1 VPMTVKSDP
10 APSLPPPSPFV
21 DNVFREPTAGREEVI
36 VNPATEAE
44 LGRVASAD
52 VPDVAAAVA
61 AARRAADGGPWPS
74 LSPKERSAALY
85 RLADALAADAERILD
100 VVVAETGCPVTAARG
115 HQVGIPLEHMQYW
128 AEAARR
134 PELISVAPKV
144 TDRSDHTAV
153 LGGWTVRREPCGVVA
168 AITPYN
174 FPFLQTV
181 MKVGAALAA
190 GNTVVVKPS
199 PLTPYSTLLI
209 GEAAQHAGLPPGVI
223 NMVTGGADV
232 GEQLVGDPRVD
243 VVSFTGSDG
252 VGARIAGAASARFAR
267 LVLELGG
274 KSALI
279 VCDDADLEI
288 AARAGVQSATY
299 HAGQGCALTTRHLV
313 HRSVRDRYVEALSA
327 RVAAVRMGDPTD
339 PQTGMG
345 PLIRPAAV
353 TRVENYVAQA
363 RERGAQLATGGS
375 RGDHARG
382 YFYRPT
388 VLTEVSNSWPVARE
402 EIFGPVVVVIDVAD
416 DAQAIAVANDSPY
429 GLAGHVVSADPAR
442 AFGIACRLRTGSV
455 DINGGPGYTNP
466 DVPFGGYK
474 RSGLG
479 RENGAKGIDEYTQ
492 FKTIKYHVG

>member
-1 VPMTVKSDP
+1 MTG

-21 DNVFREPTAGREEVI
+21 DNVFSEPTAGREEVI
-36 VNPATEAE
+36 INPATEQE

-52 VPDVAAAVA
+52 GVDVKAAVT
-61 AARRAADGGPWPS
+61 AARRAADSGAWPS
-74 LSPKERSAALY
+74 LSPKERSGALY
-85 RLADALAADAERILD
+85 RLADALADDVERILA

-115 HQVGIPLEHMQYW
+115 HQVGIPLQHMQYW

-134 PELISVAPKV
+134 PELIPVAPKV
-144 TDRSDHTAV
+144 TSRSDGAAV

-181 MKVGAALAA
+181 MKVGPALAA

-209 GEAAQHAGLPPGVI
+209 AEAALRAGLPPGVI
-223 NMVTGGADV
+223 NVVTGGADV
-232 GEQLVGDPRVD
+232 GEQLVSDPRVD
-243 VVSFTGSDG
+243 VVSFTGSDA
-252 VGARIAGAASARFAR
+252 VGAHIACAASARFAR

-279 VCDDADLEI
+279 VCEDADLEV
-288 AARAGVQSATY
+288 AARAGAQSATY

-313 HRSVRDRYVEALSA
+313 HAAVRDRYVDQLSE
-327 RVAAVRMGDPTD
+327 RVAAVRVGDPND
-339 PQTGMG
+339 PRTGMG
-345 PLIRPAAV
+345 PLIRHSAV
-353 TRVENYVAQA
+353 ARVESYVQEACA
-363 RERGAQLATGGS
+363 RGAQVATGGS

-382 YFYRPT
+382 FFYSPT

-416 DAQAIAVANDSPY
+416 EAEAIAVANDSPY

-442 AFGIACRLRTGSV
+442 AFDIACRLRTGSV

-474 RSGLG
+474 RSGVG
-479 RENGAKGIDEYTQ
+479 RENGEQGIDEYTQ